1 MNEFTPI
8 SLKLPTPMVD
18 ALKKQAEEELRSLT
32 GQIRL
37 ILGRHLKLTAEET
50 AADDKSSGNLGD
62 L

>member
-1 MNEFTPI
+1 
-8 SLKLPTPMVD
+8 MVD

-50 AADDKSSGNLGD
+50 AADDSEETKTD
-62 L
+62 EQP